1 MGLGGVGVI
10 EFGGMVGMIGQG
22 MVMGAGGMIGMI
34 GQGMVL
40 GAGIWA

>member
-1 MGLGGVGVI
+1 
-10 EFGGMVGMIGQG
+10 MVGMIGQG

-34 GQGMVL
+34 ERGMVL